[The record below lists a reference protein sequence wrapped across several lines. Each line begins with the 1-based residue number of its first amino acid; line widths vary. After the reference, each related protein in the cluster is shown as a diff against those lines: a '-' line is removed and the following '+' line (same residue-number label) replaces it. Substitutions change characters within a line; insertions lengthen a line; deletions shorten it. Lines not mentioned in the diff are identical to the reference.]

1 MERYVPLKETMRF
14 SVWQQVV
21 SFKGTTCW
29 FKRKNDKYT
38 TLVIKH
44 LQIIKKNNTSTL
56 PILIIF
62 NKHTTSIHP

>member
-14 SVWQQVV
+14 SVCNK
-21 SFKGTTCW
+21 SFLLKEPTCW

>member
-1 MERYVPLKETMRF
+1 MERYVPLNKRNDAF
-14 SVWQQVV
+14 LGVQQVV

-44 LQIIKKNNTSTL
+44 LQIIKK
-56 PILIIF
+56 
-62 NKHTTSIHP
+62 TTQVHSQF